1 MARDVYEV
9 YEEFRDLVRRGNS
22 RKRAAVLMGYSHWTP
37 LRNLLARHGLPTEVV
52 VEAPAERQSVAAAR
66 QALVEQRKQKFA
78 ERSQRPGTHG
88 TLTVRVPIEGP
99 IGLMILGDP
108 HVDDDGTDLALLEKH
123 CEMVKA
129 TDGAYAACVG
139 DVTNNWVGKLARLY
153 GEQSTTAQ
161 EAWELAEWF
170 MDMIGEKLLWL
181 VAGNH
186 DMWSGAGDP
195 LRWIAKHNHTVYEP
209 WDVVVTVKTPDTGDD
224 PFTINMRHSFRGN
237 SQWNTCH
244 AIAKAAQLGTRYDLL
259 TAGHTHQSGY
269 QIIKDEQS
277 GKLIHCLQ
285 VSSYKLH
292 DRYAR
297 EMGLRDRTI
306 SPSAFVVLNPHADE
320 PSGRVTVF
328 HSPEMGVE
336 FLNFLRAKHGVE

>member
-1 MARDVYEV
+1 MARDAYET
-9 YEEFRDLVRRGNS
+9 YEEFKQLVIGGMS
-22 RKRAAVLMGYSHWTP
+22 RKRAAKHLGYSDWSP
-37 LRNLLARHGLPTEVV
+37 LRMLLERHGLPTQVV
-52 VEAPAERQSVAAAR
+52 VEAPAERQTPAAAR
-66 QALVEQRKQKFA
+66 KFLVEQRKARFA
-78 ERSQRPGTHG
+78 ARGIRPDGHG
-88 TLTVRVPIEGP
+88 TLTVNVPMPGP
-99 IGLMILGDP
+99 IGLLIIGDP
-108 HVDDDGTDLALLEKH
+108 HVDDDGTDLALLEEH
-123 CEMVKA
+123 LTLVNQ
-129 TDGAYAACVG
+129 TDGAYMACVG

-170 MDMIGEKLLWL
+170 MDLAGEKLLWL

-209 WDVVVTVKTPDTGDD
+209 WDVVVTLKTPDTGSQ

-237 SQWNTCH
+237 SQWNTAH

-269 QIIKDEQS
+269 QIIKDGQS
-277 GKLIHCLQ
+277 GQIIHCLQ

-292 DRYAR
+292 DRYAK
-297 EMGLRDRTI
+297 EMGLADRTV
-306 SPSAFVVLNPHADE
+306 SPSAFVVLTPGAR
-320 PSGRVTVF
+320 PAGRVTVF
-328 HSPEMGVE
+328 HDVERGVE
-336 FLNFLRAKHGVE
+336 YLSYVRSRYEVE